1 MKMNDTDGFE
11 EIKTSDPKVLKL
23 LEMARRVAR
32 SNSNVLITGESGTG
46 KELIA
51 RGIHRISPRSK
62 GPFVAVNCG
71 AIPGDLIESE
81 LMGYERGAFTGAIN
95 MKVGDFESAHG
106 GTIFWMRYPPYPYV
120 FRPSFSGSSRSVNQT
135 LGFYKDNQIGYPYYI
150 SNK

>member
-11 EIKTSDPKVLKL
+11 EIKTSDPKVLKI
-23 LEMARRVAR
+23 LEIARRVAR

-62 GPFVAVNCG
+62 GPFVPVNCG

-106 GTIFWMRYPPYPYV
+106 GTIFLDEV
-120 FRPSFSGSSRSVNQT
+120 ST
-135 LGFYKDNQIGYPYYI
+135 LPLNLQARLLRVLQER
-150 SNK
+150 